1 MMQKMPTRP
10 PLAPGAL
17 PLVGHA
23 ASFLRDPVA
32 VMRSGQRAHGPVF
45 SIRLGPK
52 RAAVVVGVEESR
64 AALALPEST
73 LAVRPVYQ
81 WLRPMFG
88 EVMQAA
94 APSDYLT
101 QRAALLP
108 AFRGRQVSDQV
119 MSVAQDVHAWTMAL
133 GSSGRFDANRDVE
146 RLTLD
151 IAIGLVLG
159 TDFRV
164 RHGEEFRALLLD
176 VAAGMDFFLPERFP
190 APRLIRRNRARRALF
205 AMLSSELNAA
215 RTEPDPER
223 RGYFGHIA
231 LSQDESG
238 ASFDEDTAIG
248 LALILCYA
256 SYETTAAQLAWV
268 LVLLLQHPT
277 HYKRVLDEVCTR
289 LPDRQDLPTLTDL
302 RRLDLLGACLLETQ
316 RLRPATSMLTRFVA
330 EPVTVGGYE
339 IPRGWN
345 TLFCPPVTHRL
356 PDLYP
361 SPDIFDP
368 ERFSSERDLDGR
380 AAGQLLNLGAG
391 VHACLGGHVADI
403 EMRLV
408 VTLLLRRFEMKL
420 VDPSPAP
427 TTKPG
432 VSRPAGPCLIE
443 YRSHSHV

>member
-1 MMQKMPTRP
+1 MPTQP

-32 VMRSGQRAHGPVF
+32 VMRAGQRAHGPVF

-94 APSDYLT
+94 APADYLT

-108 AFRGRQVSDQV
+108 AFRGRHVSDRV
-119 MSVAQDVHAWTMAL
+119 TPVAQDIHAWTMAL

-190 APRLIRRNRARRALF
+190 APRLIRRNRARRTLF

-215 RTEPDPER
+215 RTEPAPER

-238 ASFDEDTAIG
+238 ASFDDDTAIG

-277 HYKRVLDEVCTR
+277 HYKRVLDEVYTH
-289 LPDRQDLPTLTDL
+289 LPNRQVLPTLTDL
-302 RRLDLLGACLLETQ
+302 RRQ
-316 RLRPATSMLTRFVA
+316 
-330 EPVTVGGYE
+330 
-339 IPRGWN
+339 I
-345 TLFCPPVTHRL
+345 
-356 PDLYP
+356 
-361 SPDIFDP
+361 
-368 ERFSSERDLDGR
+368 GR
-380 AAGQLLNLGAG
+380 A
-391 VHACLGGHVADI
+391 HV
-403 EMRLV
+403 
-408 VTLLLRRFEMKL
+408 
-420 VDPSPAP
+420 
-427 TTKPG
+427 
-432 VSRPAGPCLIE
+432 
-443 YRSHSHV
+443 